1 MYEVLVSLLNDLL
14 FDENKL
20 FVCFV
25 MEMEI
30 CDLGY
35 ISVTAME
42 NLYFL
47 IKLFKLSF
55 TGEPHMM
62 TVSI

>member
-1 MYEVLVSLLNDLL
+1 MYEALVSLLNDLL

-35 ISVTAME
+35 ISVTME
-42 NLYFL
+42 KLYFL
-47 IKLFKLSF
+47 IKLFKLSLQ
-55 TGEPHMM
+55 
-62 TVSI
+62 VSHT